1 MTTQKKQSSQLS
13 SQSTSKRISRV
24 KKENAATVTHGKG
37 ENAAAPSQ
45 YKGSLDGYDS
55 GYIFGWAYNGAAPE
69 QRVRVQVFSGVSV
82 VAQGLADR
90 FREDLLEAALGDGY
104 YSFRLPVLANQRL
117 SSKGGLSLVCDGNH
131 VLETKSIVVGDG
143 DGDGLNV
150 KLTDLDGPV
159 LNGVITN
166 SVDSDGSLGY
176 QVLVDSEPAG
186 YGIANKLN
194 DGAYAI
200 SFLLPPTYF
209 DGQAHRI
216 TVMVEGNETCQA
228 DLVDILPPILTPWI
242 YLSHGKDTSSQLYFS
257 LPGAVSRRLT
267 MLKDW
272 ASIATDT
279 NDMKALAKA
288 QLALRVLNE
297 GYVNRSKFPKLE
309 LPEADQP
316 EVSIVIPVHNKFE
329 LTYHCLASLILSH
342 NKTSFEV
349 IVVDDVSD
357 DETINITQYVAN
369 VRVIINQKNL
379 GFLRNCNMAVA
390 QAKGKY
396 LVMLNNDTEVGP
408 SWLDEMLDV
417 FGRFEKV
424 GAVGAKL
431 LYPDGKLQ
439 EAGGIVWSNGE
450 PWNLGRNGNPYD
462 PQWNYVR
469 QTDYLT
475 GAAIMVPKALWD
487 EVGGFSDEYAPCY
500 YEDTDLCFKL
510 RKAGWGTYYTPHAE
524 IIHFEGQSNGIDTSS
539 GLKRYQTINA
549 PKFRQKWVDDY
560 QHNGDPATE
569 NLWRHKDRGVRYRAL
584 VIDYATPQPDKDAG
598 SYAAVKELKLLQA
611 LGFKLSFIPENLA
624 HFGPYT
630 QDLQKQGVECLHA
643 PFSTSIEQVLR
654 ERGHEFD
661 LVYITR
667 YNVAER
673 YIEIVRKHAP
683 RAKIMFNNAD
693 LHFLRELRAALA
705 KGDKDLSGQITTRDR
720 ELDVMR
726 KVDAI
731 LSYNDTEHA
740 VITSHLLRAD
750 NIFKCPWVLEAKG
763 HKTPFEKR
771 NGIAFLGGYRHPPNV
786 EAVEWFIK
794 NMMPLLRAQ
803 SKKIITFH
811 VYGSHLPDQLKKLAT
826 DDIEMHGFVENLD
839 EVFETCRVFV
849 APLQSGAGIKGKVL
863 DAISYGVP
871 TVLSPIAAEG
881 IDVSDGTSVMIARTT
896 THWCEAILALYNDP
910 KQWQT
915 LSNNALTQARKNYS
929 FEHGY
934 TLMGK
939 PLQYLGFFSGRREI
953 YAVTR

>member
-1 MTTQKKQSSQLS
+1 MTTRKKQSSQLS

-24 KKENAATVTHGKG
+24 KKETAATVPHGKG
-37 ENAAAPSQ
+37 EKAAAPSH

-55 GYIFGWAYNGAAPE
+55 GYIFGWAYNVAAPGL
-69 QRVRVQVFSGVSV
+69 RVRVQVISGGSV

-104 YSFRLPVLANQRL
+104 YSFHLPLLTIQRL
-117 SSKGGLSLVCDGNH
+117 GSKGGLSLVCDGIH
-131 VLETKSIVVGDG
+131 VLETKSIVVGDS
-143 DGDGLNV
+143 DGFNV
-150 KLTDLDGPV
+150 KLTNLDGPV
-159 LNGVITN
+159 LNGVIT
-166 SVDSDGSLGY
+166 SSDDSDGPLGY
-176 QVLVDSEPAG
+176 RVLVDSEPAG

-194 DGAYAI
+194 GGAYAI
-200 SFLLPPTYF
+200 SFLIPPTYF

-216 TVMVEGNETCQA
+216 TVMVEGSETCQG
-228 DLVDILPPILTPWI
+228 DLVDILSPILTPWI
-242 YLSHGKDTSSQLYFS
+242 YLSHGKDTSSQIYFS

-267 MLKDW
+267 MLNDW

-279 NDMKALAKA
+279 NDMKSLAKA

-309 LPEADQP
+309 LPEANQP

-357 DETINITQYVAN
+357 DETVNITQNVAN
-369 VRVIINQKNL
+369 VNVIVNQRNL
-379 GFLRNCNMAVA
+379 GFLRNCNMAAA

-408 SWLDEMLDV
+408 RWLDEMLEV

-439 EAGGIVWSNGE
+439 EAGGIVWGNGE

-475 GAAIMVPKALWD
+475 GAVIMVPKAVWD

-500 YEDTDLCFKL
+500 FEDTDLCFKL
-510 RKAGWGTYYTPHAE
+510 RLAGWRTYYAPHAE
-524 IIHFEGQSNGIDTSS
+524 VIHFEGQSNGIDTSS

-549 PKFRQKWVDDY
+549 PKFRQKWVDAY
-560 QHNGDPATE
+560 QHNGDPALE

-598 SYAAVKELKLLQA
+598 SYAAVQEMKLLQA
-611 LGFKLSFIPENLA
+611 LGFKLSFIPENMA
-624 HFGPYT
+624 HFGTYT
-630 QDLQKQGVECLHA
+630 QALQKQGIECLHA
-643 PFSTSIEQVLR
+643 PFNLSIEQMLK

-673 YIEIVRKHAP
+673 YIDLVRHHAP
-683 RAKIMFNNAD
+683 RAKIIFNNAD
-693 LHFLRELRAALA
+693 LHFLRELRAGLA
-705 KGDKDLSGQITTRDR
+705 KGDKDLSGPLATRDR
-720 ELDVMR
+720 EMDVMR

-731 LSYNDTEHA
+731 LSYNETEHA

-771 NGIAFLGGYRHPPNV
+771 SGIAFLGGYRHPPNV
-786 EAVEWFIK
+786 EAVEWFIE
-794 NMMPLLRAQ
+794 NVMPLLRAQ
-803 SKKIITFH
+803 SKARITFH
-811 VYGSHLPDQLKKLAT
+811 VYGSHLPDRLKKMAT
-826 DDIEMHGFVENLD
+826 DDIEMHGFVESLD

-863 DAISYGVP
+863 DAMSYGVP
-871 TVLSPIAAEG
+871 SVLSPIAAEG
-881 IDVSDGTSVMIARTT
+881 IDVSDGTSVMLTKT
-896 THWCEAILALYNDP
+896 PTHWSEAILAIYDDP
-910 KQWQT
+910 KQWNT
-915 LSNNALTQARKNYS
+915 FSNNALILARNNYS
-929 FEHGY
+929 FARGY
-934 TLMGK
+934 SLMSK
-939 PLQYLGFFSGRREI
+939 PLEYLGLFSGRREL
-953 YAVTR
+953 YAVAR